1 MEVYPN
7 PYQDEV
13 TITFKVKETTNA
25 TLSIYDIVGRKLL
38 TILDTQIPNGV
49 YNYTKD
55 LGQLAPGIYV
65 VKLTVENGVPSFER
79 IVKQ

>member
-1 MEVYPN
+1 
-7 PYQDEV
+7 
-13 TITFKVKETTNA
+13 
-25 TLSIYDIVGRKLL
+25 VGRKLL